1 LSVERV
7 SDQDFRTLGIDQG
20 ASREEVKRAYREMA
34 KRWHPDRFQGR
45 TIREQQRAE
54 EMFKEI
60 TAAYRRIS
68 GAWKGSKQAAEQD
81 GKAPPGPPP
90 ESRDAKAGDSSAS
103 DNTAHPGYTAYTETP
118 RKRKAADAF
127 KRFSPRLGK
136 LRHIKRYQA
145 AALLLALFIAAAS
158 VIILHNPPMD
168 QPRPSQRDGASPT
181 VIVSEPKAAPAPEA
195 SANRESES
203 AEPLSSAPPS
213 LGPPR
218 ETPSPAADSYFTMGS
233 IQAEVLRIQGIPTR
247 VRGQVWIYGLSE
259 VHFKDGRVVRF
270 DNFDGNL
277 RVRLIPS
284 TAVQASPPEFFSL
297 GSTMDEVLAAQGA
310 TPARVDARR
319 WHYGF
324 SEVRFK
330 DNRVIGFDNF
340 FGDLRIKMLP
350 SPQYGQA
357 KPGEYFTIGSNQNE
371 VLAIQGTPSSV
382 QGNLWFY
389 QFSNVLFRDGKVQS
403 IVDSGGSLRFR
414 PPEDTAKR

>member
-1 LSVERV
+1 MKEGCSLSVERV
-7 SDQDFRTLGIDQG
+7 SDQDFRTLGLVQG
-20 ASREEVKRAYREMA
+20 ASREEVKKAYRDMA

-60 TAAYRRIS
+60 AAAYRRIS
-68 GAWKGSKQAAEQD
+68 GAWKGAKQEAKDD
-81 GKAPPGPPP
+81 GKAPSGPPP
-90 ESRDAKAGDSSAS
+90 ENRDAKVRDSSTS
-103 DNTAHPGYTAYTETP
+103 DYTAHTEAP

-127 KRFSPRLGK
+127 RRFSPHLGK
-136 LRHIKRYQA
+136 VRHIKRYQV
-145 AALLLALFIAAAS
+145 AALLLAPFLAVALIAG
-158 VIILHNPPMD
+158 LHNPPMD
-168 QPRPSQRDGASPT
+168 QSRSSQRDGASPT
-181 VIVSEPKAAPAPEA
+181 VIVSEPKAATALGA
-195 SANRESES
+195 SANRDSGP
-203 AEPLSSAPPS
+203 AETLSSAPPS
-213 LGPPR
+213 LSPSR
-218 ETPSPAADSYFTMGS
+218 APSPAADSYFTMGS

-259 VHFKDGRVVRF
+259 VHFKDGRVSRF

-284 TAVQASPPEFFSL
+284 TAVQTSPPEFFSL

-350 SPQYGQA
+350 SPQCGPA
-357 KPGEYFTIGSNQNE
+357 KSGEYFTIGSNQNE